1 MCGTISGTIHRFT
14 YQTFFSRSVL
24 SGVFAV
30 AVRHSLRHKG
40 SKPKSGGGR
49 GCAAESACSGLRK
62 SFWISKTDTLP
73 FVKWTKRQGVRL
85 FSSIGRKTKMQT
97 NEMFAFWKG
106 GATEQVRDGFLNK
119 KAVANQCSP
128 RRRVSCEHFGSIKSQ
143 GHRTSTSHS
152 CRSFNRY
159 SSQVYLLNRPW
170 NVRSESDSEL

>member
-1 MCGTISGTIHRFT
+1 MCWMKRGCTGGAEAAAKMGSEACSGFRSLISCVERSPALFIDLHTRRFSPDLCCPGCLPLRLGIHCGIKEA
-14 YQTFFSRSVL
+14 S
-24 SGVFAV
+24 
-30 AVRHSLRHKG
+30 
-40 SKPKSGGGR
+40 PKSGGGR
-49 GCAAESACSGLRK
+49 GCAAESACSDLRK

-128 RRRVSCEHFGSIKSQ
+128 RRRVFSLHY
-143 GHRTSTSHS
+143 R
-152 CRSFNRY
+152 
-159 SSQVYLLNRPW
+159 
-170 NVRSESDSEL
+170 

>member
-49 GCAAESACSGLRK
+49 GCVSESACSGLRK

-106 GATEQVRDGFLNK
+106 GATEQARDGFLNK
-119 KAVANQCSP
+119 KS
-128 RRRVSCEHFGSIKSQ
+128 RREPVQSATTCVFSTLWINCQIRKTKSQ
-143 GHRTSTSHS
+143 SSVSDCDFGRS
-152 CRSFNRY
+152 CDEM
-159 SSQVYLLNRPW
+159 
-170 NVRSESDSEL
+170 SEK

>member
-1 MCGTISGTIHRFT
+1 MQQQNGIGSLNGFPIPDIMGGTISGTIHRFT

-49 GCAAESACSGLRK
+49 GCAAESACSDLRK

-119 KAVANQCSP
+119 KS
-128 RRRVSCEHFGSIKSQ
+128 RREPVQSA
-143 GHRTSTSHS
+143 TT
-152 CRSFNRY
+152 
-159 SSQVYLLNRPW
+159 W
-170 NVRSESDSEL
+170 

>member
-1 MCGTISGTIHRFT
+1 MQQQNGIGSLNGFPIPDIMGGTISGTIHRFT

-49 GCAAESACSGLRK
+49 GCAAESACSDLRK

-119 KAVANQCSP
+119 KS
-128 RRRVSCEHFGSIKSQ
+128 RREPVQSATTCV
-143 GHRTSTSHS
+143 
-152 CRSFNRY
+152 N
-159 SSQVYLLNRPW
+159 
-170 NVRSESDSEL
+170 